1 MVCVQIG
8 CASCRIAHK
17 TFLLPSHDSEQRAL
31 QQQNATHMYADRD
44 IYDAAELLCGKL
56 PPQANI
62 KQVAARIQ
70 MASLMETILTLS
82 LGIGGILGYCS
93 R

>member
-1 MVCVQIG
+1 
-8 CASCRIAHK
+8 
-17 TFLLPSHDSEQRAL
+17 
-31 QQQNATHMYADRD
+31 MYADRD
-44 IYDAAELLCGKL
+44 IYDLFELLCGKL

-70 MASLMETILTLS
+70 MESLLETISTLS
-82 LGIGGILGYCS
+82 LGIGGILGYIAAG